1 MHKPTQASARGIN
14 CTKTM
19 DETITGQDS
28 ATIETPVEE
37 TTIAPELEINLD
49 EEIAEP
55 QVETVPK
62 SQYSQVFARMKKAE
76 EALRANT
83 KKPLEE
89 KHDDIRSTVAELKLA
104 ETKRQFGYEN
114 GLSPEET
121 DFVFKINGKPTK
133 DALEDVAIKGALQ
146 AIRSQ
151 KKVADNIP
159 RASRSSGFQLPTKK
173 TPLSTD
179 EKEEAYEKYKK
190 EKLG

>member
-1 MHKPTQASARGIN
+1 
-14 CTKTM
+14 M
-19 DETITGQDS
+19 DNTITGQDS

-49 EEIAEP
+49 EETAEP

-76 EALRANT
+76 EALKATQT

-121 DFVFKINGKPTK
+121 DFVFKINPKPTK
-133 DALEDVAIKGALQ
+133 DALNDVAIKGALS

-151 KKVADNIP
+151 KKVAENIP

-173 TPLSTD
+173 GVVTPE
-179 EKEEAYEKYKK
+179 EKEDAYEKFKK
-190 EKLG
+190 ERLG

>member
-1 MHKPTQASARGIN
+1 
-14 CTKTM
+14 M
-19 DETITGQDS
+19 DETIIGQDS
-28 ATIETPVEE
+28 ATIEAPVEE

-49 EEIAEP
+49 EETAEP

-76 EALRANT
+76 EALKSVQT

-104 ETKRQFGYEN
+104 ETKRQFGYEH

-133 DALEDVAIKGALQ
+133 EALDDVAIKGALQ

-159 RASRSSGFQLPTKK
+159 RASRSSGFTLPTKK
-173 TPLSTD
+173 TPLTAD
-179 EKEEAYEKYKK
+179 EKQEAFDKAKR
-190 EKLG
+190 EKLGE

>member
-1 MHKPTQASARGIN
+1 MS
-14 CTKTM
+14 
-19 DETITGQDS
+19 EQDNQVIDS
-28 ATIETPVEE
+28 TTTESPVEE

-49 EEIAEP
+49 EETAEP

-62 SQYSQVFARMKKAE
+62 SQYSQVFARAKKAE
-76 EALRANT
+76 EALKAYQT

-133 DALEDVAIKGALQ
+133 DALNDVAIKGALQ

-151 KKVADNIP
+151 KKVADNTP
-159 RASRSSGFQLPTKK
+159 SASRSSGFQLPTKK
-173 TPLSTD
+173 APLTSD
-179 EKEEAYEKYKK
+179 DKEEAYEKYKK
-190 EKLG
+190 ERLG

>member
-1 MHKPTQASARGIN
+1 MSEQDNEVNESTIN
-14 CTKTM
+14 
-19 DETITGQDS
+19 D
-28 ATIETPVEE
+28 TPVEE

-49 EEIAEP
+49 EETAEP

-62 SQYSQVFARMKKAE
+62 SQYSQVFARAKKAE
-76 EALRANT
+76 EALKALQT

-121 DFVFKINGKPTK
+121 DFVFKINPKPNK
-133 DALEDVAIKGALQ
+133 DVLEDVAIKGALT
-146 AIRSQ
+146 AIRAK

-173 TPLSTD
+173 TPLTAD
-179 EKEEAYEKYKK
+179 EKEAEYEKYKK

>member
-1 MHKPTQASARGIN
+1 MV
-14 CTKTM
+14 
-19 DETITGQDS
+19 ETITGQDS
-28 ATIETPVEE
+28 ATNETPVEE

-76 EALRANT
+76 EALKA
-83 KKPLEE
+83 KAEKPLET

-121 DFVFKINGKPTK
+121 DFVFKINSKPTK
-133 DALEDVAIKGALQ
+133 DALDDVAIKGALQ
-146 AIRSQ
+146 AIRGQ
-151 KKVADNIP
+151 KKVADNTP

-173 TPLSTD
+173 APLSAD

>member
-1 MHKPTQASARGIN
+1 MS
-14 CTKTM
+14 
-19 DETITGQDS
+19 EQDNQVIDS
-28 ATIETPVEE
+28 TTTESPVEE

-49 EEIAEP
+49 EETAEP
-55 QVETVPK
+55 QVDTVPK
-62 SQYSQVFARMKKAE
+62 SQYQQVWTRAKRDGELLKATQAE
-76 EALRANT
+76 LAKY

-104 ETKRQFGYEN
+104 ETKRQFGYEH

-133 DALEDVAIKGALQ
+133 EALDDVAIKGALQ
-146 AIRSQ
+146 AIKGQ
-151 KKVADNIP
+151 KKVADNTP

-173 TPLSTD
+173 SPLSTD

-190 EKLG
+190 ERLG